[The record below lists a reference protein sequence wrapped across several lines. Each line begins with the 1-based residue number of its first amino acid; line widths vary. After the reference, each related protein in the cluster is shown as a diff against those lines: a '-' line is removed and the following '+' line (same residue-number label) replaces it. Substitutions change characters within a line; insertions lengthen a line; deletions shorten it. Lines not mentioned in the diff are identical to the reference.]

1 MILYPIIICGGATL
15 IATTT
20 SFLRN
25 EKFLSTLGFTWLAV
39 VMVVLIDAIVAAVC
53 RSLPESFA
61 DPERKIFAV
70 SKKEKLFY
78 ERLKIRKWKD
88 KIPEI
93 GHLTGFR
100 KNRLAE
106 PNDPKYLHRFLLEN
120 CYGEI
125 VHIVSVPCGF
135 VILAFRRLTKTWIS
149 VALPVAIVN
158 AILNILPIFVL
169 RYNYYKLKI
178 LEKRRAVK

>member
-1 MILYPIIICGGATL
+1 MVLYPIVICGGATM

-20 SFLRN
+20 ALLKN
-25 EKFLSTLGFTWLAV
+25 EGFLSTFGLTWLAV
-39 VMVVLIDAIVAAVC
+39 ALIVLIDAIVAVVC
-53 RSLPESFA
+53 RLLPASFA
-61 DPERKIFAV
+61 SPERKIFAV
-70 SKKEKLFY
+70 SKQEKLFY

-100 KNRLAE
+100 KNRLTE
-106 PNDPKYLHRFLLEN
+106 PNNPAYLRRFLLEN

-125 VHIVSVPCGF
+125 VHAVSVPCGF
-135 VILAFRRLTKTWIS
+135 AILAFHGFTKTWIS
-149 VALPVAIVN
+149 LALPVAIVN
-158 AILNILPIFVL
+158 AVLNILPICVL

>member
-1 MILYPIIICGGATL
+1 MILYPIVICGGATM

-20 SFLRN
+20 ALLRN
-25 EKFLSTLGFTWLAV
+25 EKFLATLGFTWLAV
-39 VMVVLIDAIVAAVC
+39 ALIVLIDALVAAVC

-100 KNRLAE
+100 KNRLAK
-106 PNDPKYLHRFLLEN
+106 PNDPKYLRRFLLEN

-135 VILAFRRLTKTWIS
+135 AILAFRRLTKTWLAI
-149 VALPVAIVN
+149 ALPVAIVN

>member
-1 MILYPIIICGGATL
+1 MILYPIVICGSATM

-20 SFLRN
+20 ALIRK
-25 EKFLSTLGFTWLAV
+25 EKFLSAFGFTWLAV
-39 VMVVLIDAIVAAVC
+39 ALIVLIDAIVAVIC
-53 RSLPESFA
+53 RSLPASLA
-61 DPERKIFAV
+61 NPERKIFAV

-100 KNRLAE
+100 KNKLAQ
-106 PNDPKYLHRFLLEN
+106 PSDLGYLRRFLLEN

-135 VILAFRRLTKTWIS
+135 AILAFRRLTKTWFSI
-149 VALPVAIVN
+149 ALPVAIVN
-158 AILNILPIFVL
+158 AVLNILPIFVL

-178 LEKRRAVK
+178 LEKRRA